1 LLFSTLWQRGAKQET
16 ILRRRLHGGSFLT
29 EFLLVHD
36 LVLSLPLFQLVCRLL
51 ERNISALLA
60 AVDADSFDTIYSYSN
75 TFNVP
80 FITPWFPEKV
90 RLKKLPILD

>member
-1 LLFSTLWQRGAKQET
+1 MSLLN
-16 ILRRRLHGGSFLT
+16 
-29 EFLLVHD
+29 LVSHC
-36 LVLSLPLFQLVCRLL
+36 LLPLFQLVCRLL

-90 RLKKLPILD
+90 RVWARLEKFLIEKKTPCVGF